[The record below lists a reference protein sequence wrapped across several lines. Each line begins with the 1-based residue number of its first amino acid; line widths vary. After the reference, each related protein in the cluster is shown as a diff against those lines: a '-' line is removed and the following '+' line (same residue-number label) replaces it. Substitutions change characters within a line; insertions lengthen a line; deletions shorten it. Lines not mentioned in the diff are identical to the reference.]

1 MKDYKWIVLSA
12 VILSISLIFSSI
24 YIGTSLKHDAKKE
37 SINSDLLSKEK
48 AAEYLQISVDD
59 LDKIL
64 LKEATEKANVSVYD
78 SNRFITFVELNEK
91 VYYSRNQINKW
102 IEYHLYNKP

>member
-24 YIGTSLKHDAKKE
+24 YIGNSLKQNVKKE
-37 SINSDLLSKEK
+37 NINSDLLSKEK
-48 AAEYLQISVDD
+48 TAEYLQISVDD

-64 LKEATEKANVSVYD
+64 LKEVTEKGNVSVYD
-78 SNRFITFVELNEK
+78 ANRFIAFVELNGK